1 MQDQHHQNNYG
12 QKTIDLSQFDN
23 DYAAAKVEKREYE
36 RVPDGR
42 YEVVVDSMELTH
54 ARSTGNP
61 MLKWTLR
68 VLGPQCEGRL
78 LWRNNVLAT
87 RDNLSWL
94 KGDLQV
100 CGLELA
106 RLSDLQP
113 NLGRLLG
120 IRLEVIVRT
129 RGEHQ
134 NVYLKRRIEG
144 GDNDQGNH
152 AAASKD
158 DLIPF

>member
-1 MQDQHHQNNYG
+1 MQDQHQPNNYG
-12 QKTIDLSQFDN
+12 PKVIDLAQFVD
-23 DYAAAKVEKREYE
+23 DFAAAKVEKREYE
-36 RVPDGR
+36 PVPDGR
-42 YEVVVDSMELTH
+42 YQVVVDSMELTH

-68 VLGPQCEGRL
+68 ILGPQCEGRL

-87 RDNLSWL
+87 RDNMSWL

-100 CGLELA
+100 CGLELEK
-106 RLSDLQP
+106 LSDLQA

-120 IRLEVIVRT
+120 IRLEVVVRT

-134 NVYLKRRIEG
+134 NVYLKNRIDG
-144 GDNDQGNH
+144 GGTSGEQP
-152 AAASKD
+152 AASKE